1 MIQSPW
7 YDDTWEFDG
16 SQGLQVPVAV
26 PPAGKFGRDLVFWPA
41 VASVVCVGGATGMA
55 PAIFTPTTT
64 VGAAEQVSV
73 SIPTN
78 PSLSGSLLA
87 AQGVTLDPTSI
98 NGFGAVSNAVV
109 ATLY

>member
-16 SQGLQVPVAV
+16 SQWLQVPVAV

-41 VASVVCVGGATGMA
+41 VASVVCVGGATGMVLA
-55 PAIFTPTTT
+55 AFTPTTT
-64 VGAAEQVSV
+64 AGAAEQVSV

-98 NGFGAVSNAVV
+98 SGFGAVSNAVV